1 MQGEMHNEDDG
12 LLRAEGYQ
20 FVYIACRKWG
30 GRSLLAKLNGRIA
43 AWNWSGRVI
52 PPLHSSVMEGA
63 TGGKPSQGAHLRYTA
78 SQTVA
83 FMRALP
89 HLMAPL
95 VEDATE
101 PAWLSLKAHMH
112 YFELK
117 MARQFTD
124 ESIMQLEAATVDHQV
139 SLPLQSN
146 HTIFAYPPLAPP
158 TPMCTHAGSS
168 FERTWAGPLVGDLRG
183 GRLRVL
189 SLQPHQDSTH
199 TPPPLHLPSL
209 PCPIAAVLTCCPPP
223 SQESSFDLHDFEDNC
238 VQLIH
243 DYLVQYHRYSE
254 ARNETEARALFSMGA
269 DPSPKATRVFDG
281 CIIHHLVAVEGAHRG
296 SRPSCSRRTLA

>member
-1 MQGEMHNEDDG
+1 MLTHRKGCDGTATAIATTISPVCVCLHRAAED
-12 LLRAEGYQ
+12 RAAEE
-20 FVYIACRKWG
+20 RDT
-30 GRSLLAKLNGRIA
+30 A
-43 AWNWSGRVI
+43 AEESA
-52 PPLHSSVMEGA
+52 A
-63 TGGKPSQGAHLRYTA
+63 TDVDAA
-78 SQTVA
+78 DVV
-83 FMRALP
+83 RAL
-89 HLMAPL
+89 
-95 VEDATE
+95 
-101 PAWLSLKAHMH
+101 
-112 YFELK
+112 
-117 MARQFTD
+117 
-124 ESIMQLEAATVDHQV
+124 
-139 SLPLQSN
+139 
-146 HTIFAYPPLAPP
+146 IFAYPPPLAPP

-254 ARNETEARALFSMGA
+254 ARNETEARELFSMGG